1 MKTLI
6 AVLIGSTMTLSFS
19 AGAITCADLW
29 EANPQSQSES
39 FIQVSKTEPDVT
51 DAVKQDSIKMC
62 QSAAGA
68 AKAGVGL
75 DMVLNTVARSA
86 RGLPDV
92 GKASML
98 FMASAGWQLGK
109 GE

>member
-6 AVLIGSTMTLSFS
+6 AVVMGATMALSFS
-19 AGAITCADLW
+19 AEAITCADLW
-29 EANPQSQSES
+29 DVNPQSQSES
-39 FIQVSKTEPDVT
+39 FIRVSKTQPDVT
-51 DAVKQDSIKMC
+51 DGVKQDSIKMC

-68 AKAGVGL
+68 AKSGVSL

>member
-6 AVLIGSTMTLSFS
+6 AVVVGVTMSFS
-19 AGAITCADLW
+19 AEAITCADLW
-29 EANPQSQSES
+29 EANPQSQSQS
-39 FIQVSKTEPDVT
+39 FIQVSKTQPDVT
-51 DAVKQDSIKMC
+51 DGVKQDSIKMC
-62 QSAAGA
+62 ESAAGA

-75 DMVLNTVARSA
+75 DLVLNTVARSA

>member
-6 AVLIGSTMTLSFS
+6 AVVMGATMALSFS
-19 AGAITCADLW
+19 AEAITCADLW

-39 FIQVSKTEPDVT
+39 FIRVSKTQPDVT
-51 DAVKQDSIKMC
+51 DGVKQDSIKMC

-68 AKAGVGL
+68 AKRGVSL